1 MATNCTDTTKL
12 YDDVEFCPGQIVL
25 PGTRDHA
32 YFCSKRNIAKWP
44 TLPLADAESLDKVAV
59 YDGDF
64 KMELDKVF
72 ARFDLVPSESEP
84 KCEQVGSWGSLHFQN
99 TITLVLPGTGEKV
112 TGLIT
117 MMNNDDGIIVVPMRD
132 GKLRVFGSES
142 FNVSIKPS
150 QSMGKGSGDSVNT
163 TIEVVSEDLAPAPFY
178 PGKLPTNLGNINGT
192 SDTLIEEASE
202 GVGG

>member
-64 KMELDKVF
+64 KMELDKVK
-72 ARFDLVPSESEP
+72 AAIPADAVKNDLKIEKALDLVRSAA
-84 KCEQVGSWGSLHFQN
+84 K
-99 TITLVLPGTGEKV
+99 
-112 TGLIT
+112 
-117 MMNNDDGIIVVPMRD
+117 
-132 GKLRVFGSES
+132 
-142 FNVSIKPS
+142 
-150 QSMGKGSGDSVNT
+150 
-163 TIEVVSEDLAPAPFY
+163 
-178 PGKLPTNLGNINGT
+178 
-192 SDTLIEEASE
+192 IEEVTE
-202 GVGG
+202 